1 MDRIPSGEVIV
12 AAVLSSAVICAAPTV
27 EDTANSTVIPMKAM
41 VFFIDTI
48 LLIIIYIPLS
58 VIFKKRVYNI

>member
-27 EDTANSTVIPMKAM
+27 ENTANSTVIPMKAM

-48 LLIIIYIPLS
+48 LIIIYIPLS
-58 VIFKKRVYNI
+58 VIFKKRVYHT

>member
-27 EDTANSTVIPMKAM
+27 ENTANSTVIPMKAM
-41 VFFIDTI
+41 VFFMNLHPHAVRSAYAIA
-48 LLIIIYIPLS
+48 
-58 VIFKKRVYNI
+58 

>member
-48 LLIIIYIPLS
+48 LIIIYIPLS
-58 VIFKKRVYNI
+58 VIFKKRVYHT